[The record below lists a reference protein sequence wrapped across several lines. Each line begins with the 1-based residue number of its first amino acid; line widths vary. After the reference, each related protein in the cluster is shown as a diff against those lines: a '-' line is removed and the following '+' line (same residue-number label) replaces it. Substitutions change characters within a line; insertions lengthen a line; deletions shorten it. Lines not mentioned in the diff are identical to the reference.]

1 MMGWFVACSEE
12 RPVEAGSLRQLAYSV
27 DSDWERTE
35 LEGMT
40 HVVAVDLEPDGWLD
54 LLGPAADVPWDPSEL
69 SWYRGPTWFKG
80 PLTGIGTAVTAI
92 DVDQDGDLDPVFGR
106 DDLLWAPNLGSG
118 QFDAPLKLLA
128 DVFHYPVQF
137 DASDLDADGDLDL
150 VVADLGGV
158 LRVEADGPSFG
169 VPALV
174 DGAGDYV
181 GLADLDG
188 DGLAEVVSTY
198 AGAVFASANLG
209 PAFGPPTVICD
220 CGVSRVELVDFNHDG
235 EVDLLTVD
243 PTGLVQLHES
253 SGPGTFAAPAD
264 LALTS
269 PGSPMAA
276 GDVDGD
282 LDLDLVVAA
291 GEYGL
296 QVLAND
302 DGVFTRPLTQ
312 LFVFGGW
319 FTDCQLLDLDGDRA
333 AEVVGTGGF
342 DDWWTP
348 FQASWVF
355 HNPGYPDLD
364 GDGLSDEAEV
374 ELGTDPGDPDS
385 DGDGVLDYEDAL
397 GVGVVDSPTGTETT
411 GGTTTPDDADS
422 EPDESE
428 PLDSGSETRVDTG
441 AGPEVVSA
449 SGGGCASSP
458 AGPFT
463 AAVAVL
469 ALPWA
474 RTRRRTVSA
483 GG

>member
-1 MMGWFVACSEE
+1 MGWLVACSEE
-12 RPVEAGSLRQLAYSV
+12 RPVEAGSIEQLAYSF
-27 DSDWERTE
+27 DSDWEYTE
-35 LEGMT
+35 LGGANYF
-40 HVVAVDLEPDGWLD
+40 VPVDVEPDGWLD
-54 LLGPAADVPWDPSEL
+54 LIGSGASSM
-69 SWYRGPTWFKG
+69 SWYRGPTWVAG
-80 PLTGIGTAVTAI
+80 PLTGMGTAASVI
-92 DVDQDGDLDPVFGR
+92 DVDQDGDLDPVYGQQ
-106 DDLLWAPNLGSG
+106 DLLWVSNLGSG
-118 QFDAPLKLLA
+118 QFGAPVPLLT
-128 DVFHYPVQF
+128 DVFEWPVRF
-137 DASDLDADGDLDL
+137 DASDLDGDGDLDL
-150 VVADLGGV
+150 VVDEAGVDV
-158 LRVEADGPSFG
+158 LRVEADGPSSLG
-169 VPALV
+169 VPTLLDV
-174 DGAGDYV
+174 TGAYV

-188 DGLAEVVSTY
+188 DGLAEVVTTT
-198 AGAVFASANLG
+198 ADAVFASPNLG
-209 PAFGPPTVICD
+209 SSFGPPAQICD
-220 CGVSRVELVDFNHDG
+220 CAVREVELVDFDRDG
-235 EVDLLTVD
+235 DVDLLTVD
-243 PTGLVQLHES
+243 ATGWVQWHDNVGGSL
-253 SGPGTFAAPAD
+253 APAVD
-264 LALTS
+264 LVFGS
-269 PGSPMAA
+269 PGSPVAA
-276 GDVDGD
+276 GDLDGD
-282 LDLDLVVAA
+282 LDLDLVIGWQGA
-291 GEYGL
+291 GL
-296 QVLAND
+296 QVVENDHGAFAQPLATFYVLWAGID
-302 DGVFTRPLTQ
+302 
-312 LFVFGGW
+312 
-319 FTDCQLLDLDGDRA
+319 DCQVLDLDGDHA
-333 AEVVGTGGF
+333 AEVVGLGAIEGF
-342 DDWWTP
+342 WDATP
-348 FQASWVF
+348 IPTSWVF